1 MRRILFPLLDAL
13 FRVLFSWD
21 RSGLENIPG
30 DGPAVV
36 AANHPSYL
44 DPALLS
50 VASPRPLRFMA
61 WDALFRVPVLGAVIR
76 AFGAFPVDVRP
87 GQGKAAFAEAKR
99 LLEAGEVV
107 GLFPE
112 GKRSRGGWMEE
123 RLREGAAFLALETGA
138 PLVPATIVGAFRVWP
153 YHQRLPKPGRIR
165 IRFHEAIDPVPL
177 RALPEEQ
184 AVASLLGELRRR
196 VDRTLLP
203 GVKAD
208 LKLNVL
214 YNQPSA
220 WPRLHESLPALAAAL
235 VVFWRSRSLVAVAP
249 AYGYIAYLLLDHF
262 LIPQGRL
269 VKWIRNASPILFVFG
284 YAPILLDVLD
294 RPEIPAGAALG
305 AILCGALFPYLY
317 EKGRTGLGFIR
328 GVVIASVL
336 ELGALFLSPI
346 DAGPHIALPLFAAA
360 FAWQKRS
367 VYSDYAAPVLVAYAA
382 GAAYLLGAD
391 VVSAIPHAVAALFA
405 WWLATAG
412 GTRVTPPPADAPP
425 PVLGLGLE

>member
-13 FRVLFSWD
+13 FRVLFSWEHAG
-21 RSGLENIPG
+21 SENVPAQ
-30 DGPAVV
+30 GPAVV

-50 VASPRPLRFMA
+50 VAAPRPVRFMA
-61 WDALFRVPVLGAVIR
+61 WDALFKVPLLGALIR

-87 GQGKAAFAEAKR
+87 GQGKAAFAQAKQ

-112 GKRSRGGWMEE
+112 GRRSHAGWMEE
-123 RLREGAAFLALETGA
+123 RLREGAAFLSLETGA
-138 PLVPATIVGAFRVWP
+138 PLVPTTIVGAFRVWP
-153 YHQRLPKPGRIR
+153 YNQRLPKPGRIR
-165 IRFHEAIDPVPL
+165 IRFHEPIDPAPL
-177 RALPEEQ
+177 RALPEEE

-208 LKLNVL
+208 LKMSVL
-214 YNQPSA
+214 YNQPAA
-220 WPRLHESLPALAAAL
+220 WPRLSESLPALAAAL

-269 VKWIRNASPILFVFG
+269 VKWIRNASPVLFVFG
-284 YAPILLDVLD
+284 YAPILLDALEL
-294 RPEIPAGAALG
+294 PEIPAGAALG
-305 AILCGALFPYLY
+305 AIVAGALFPYLY
-317 EKGRTGLGFIR
+317 EKGRTGLGFIA
-328 GVVIASVL
+328 GFVL
-336 ELGALFLSPI
+336 AAMLEVGALFLSPV
-346 DAGPHIALPLFAAA
+346 DAGPHIALPLYAAA

-367 VYSDYAAPVLVAYAA
+367 VYSEYAAPILAAYALI
-382 GAAYLLGAD
+382 AARLLGTEFVEA
-391 VVSAIPHAVAALFA
+391 VPHAVAALLA
-405 WWLATAG
+405 WALSSASFGRAA
-412 GTRVTPPPADAPP
+412 TPPGDAPP
-425 PVLGLGLE
+425 PYVGLGLE

>member
-13 FRVLFSWD
+13 FRVLFSWEIA
-21 RSGLENIPG
+21 GGEHIPES
-30 DGPAVV
+30 GPAIV

-50 VASPRPLRFMA
+50 VAAPRPVRFMA
-61 WDALFRVPVLGAVIR
+61 WDALFRVPILGSLIR

-112 GKRSRGGWMEE
+112 GKRSRAGWMEE

-153 YHQRLPKPGRIR
+153 YNQRLPKPGRIR
-165 IRFHEAIDPVPL
+165 IRFHEPIDPVPL
-177 RALPEEQ
+177 RGRPEDE
-184 AVASLLGELRRR
+184 AIASLLGELRRR

-208 LKLNVL
+208 LKMNVL

-220 WPRLHESLPALAAAL
+220 WPRLSESLPALAAAL
-235 VVFWRSRSLVAVAP
+235 LVFWRSRSLVAVAP

-284 YAPILLDVLD
+284 YAPILLDALD
-294 RPEIPAGAALG
+294 LPDVPAGAALG
-305 AILCGALFPYLY
+305 AIVCGALFPYLY
-317 EKGRTGLGFIR
+317 EKGRTGLAFINGF
-328 GVVIASVL
+328 VLAAVL
-336 ELGALFLSPI
+336 EVGALFLSPI

-367 VYSDYAAPVLVAYAA
+367 VYSEYAAPVLVAYAVL
-382 GAAYLLGAD
+382 AARALGAEF
-391 VVSAIPHAVAALFA
+391 VYAVPHAVAALLA
-405 WWLATAG
+405 WAISSAVQG
-412 GTRVTPPPADAPP
+412 RATPPPEDAVPP
-425 PVLGLGLE
+425 YVGLGLE